1 MAIEPLGSIM
11 TMQAQQVRPA
21 VKAEPANMDVNPAPT
36 QSNNID
42 PTTVSVAAVA
52 ETAQQNAENTGNDG
66 GHTGV
71 GETAKQN
78 NEKIRKAV
86 QQMSKNMDH
95 TEAVFGFHDDTNRVT
110 IKIIDKETKE
120 VIKELPPEKTLDM
133 IAKVWELA
141 GLMVD
146 ERR

>member
-1 MAIEPLGSIM
+1 M
-11 TMQAQQVRPA
+11 TMQAQQIRPA
-21 VKAEPANMDVNPAPT
+21 AKAEPVNMEVNPAPT

-42 PTTVSVAAVA
+42 PTTVSVASVA
-52 ETAQQNAENTGNDG
+52 ETAEQNAENTGKDG
-66 GHTGV
+66 AHTGV
-71 GETAKQN
+71 GESARQN
-78 NEKIRKAV
+78 NEKIRRAV
-86 QQMSKNMDH
+86 QEMSKNMEH
-95 TEAVFGFHDDTNRVT
+95 TEAVFGFHEDTNRVT